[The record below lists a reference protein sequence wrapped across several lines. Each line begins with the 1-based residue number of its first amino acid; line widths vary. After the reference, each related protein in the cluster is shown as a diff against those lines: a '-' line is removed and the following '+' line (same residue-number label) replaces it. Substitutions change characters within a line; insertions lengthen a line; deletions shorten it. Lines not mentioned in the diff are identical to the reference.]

1 MNKIQR
7 KRIAILD
14 DLYPHPISR
23 GTWRGV
29 EFEEYLRHFP
39 HLQIYT
45 TLASRALVDNMT
57 ETEIM
62 DDFKHNACFSW
73 NTRTHLI
80 NDWNSHKI
88 RCPDLFYCIFINNAY
103 LSLPTFQRLNKPFL
117 FTLYPGGGFRR
128 YNEESDKK
136 LKTVFDS
143 PLFSGV
149 LVTSSVIRDYLVENN
164 FCSETAIKTIW
175 GGVHD
180 EGSLLPPSNKTHF
193 GFEKQTLDIVFS
205 ANRYMPHGED
215 KGYDIFIDAARIL
228 AQQRDDVR
236 FHVVGNYDESI
247 VDITG
252 LENRITFYGMQPLPF
267 FDKFY
272 RDKDILISPN
282 RSGVLDKG
290 AFDGFPTGCAVDAL
304 VRETAIFCTDN
315 AGNGQNCG
323 QYENGKEIV
332 LTTSNA
338 ESIAQQVNQYASNP
352 ARLKSLCELGAK
364 KAHTLYS
371 YKNQLEPRIE
381 WIEEALSTL

>member
-1 MNKIQR
+1 
-7 KRIAILD
+7 
-14 DLYPHPISR
+14 
-23 GTWRGV
+23 
-29 EFEEYLRHFP
+29 
-39 HLQIYT
+39 
-45 TLASRALVDNMT
+45 
-57 ETEIM
+57 
-62 DDFKHNACFSW
+62 
-73 NTRTHLI
+73 
-80 NDWNSHKI
+80 
-88 RCPDLFYCIFINNAY
+88 
-103 LSLPTFQRLNKPFL
+103 
-117 FTLYPGGGFRR
+117 
-128 YNEESDKK
+128 
-136 LKTVFDS
+136 
-143 PLFSGV
+143 
-149 LVTSSVIRDYLVENN
+149 
-164 FCSETAIKTIW
+164 
-175 GGVHD
+175 
-180 EGSLLPPSNKTHF
+180 
-193 GFEKQTLDIVFS
+193 
-205 ANRYMPHGED
+205 MPHGED

-364 KAHTLYS
+364 KPTHFIPTKTNSNQELNGLRKRSAH
-371 YKNQLEPRIE
+371 YKHTQESKQILRL
-381 WIEEALSTL
+381 ALC